1 MITIELVDVDGFRV
15 MGVKVELAHAPILL
29 LVGKKGFIGCGY
41 FSVETANKLGDVM
54 AVVSGVRTFG
64 DMLDARIIS
73 ASKKAQ
79 EMGIIA
85 GMKGKDA
92 VKFLA

>member
-1 MITIELVDVDGFRV
+1 MITIEPVDVDGLRV

-29 LVGKKGFIGCGY
+29 LVGKKGFVGCGY

-54 AVVSGVRTFG
+54 TVISGVRTFE
-64 DMLDARIIS
+64 DMLNARIIS
-73 ASKKAQ
+73 ASEKAQ
-79 EMGIIA
+79 EMGIVA

-92 VKFLA
+92 VKLLA

>member
-1 MITIELVDVDGFRV
+1 MITIEPVDVDGLRV

-29 LVGKKGFIGCGY
+29 LVSKKGFIGCGY

-54 AVVSGVRTFG
+54 AVVSGVRTFE
-64 DMLDARIIS
+64 DVLNAHIIS
-73 ASKKAQ
+73 ASEKAQ
-79 EMGIIA
+79 EMGITA

-92 VKFLA
+92 VNLLA